1 MFSSMLFLG
10 SYIIN
15 NIYRLWH
22 EINKY
27 LIENKYIIKNYENKY
42 IIKNYDFC
50 EYGIEIWLIFQFK
63 WKRPLGMRCYRRFV

>member
-27 LIENKYIIKNYENKY
+27 LIENKY

>member
-50 EYGIEIWLIFQFK
+50 EYGIEI
-63 WKRPLGMRCYRRFV
+63 